1 MPKGSDLVDTCTL
14 VFSQGGFALERALRP
29 RWTARLSLTISLSIR
44 DCFRVASNELWGGR
58 ARRLS

>member
-14 VFSQGGFALERALRP
+14 VFSQADFALERALRP

-44 DCFRVASNELWGGR
+44 DCFRRQGLDLC
-58 ARRLS
+58 RL